1 MIESDWD
8 DYLEEYR
15 IKHPFGGDLKA
26 IKVREDDVDSE
37 LLSECVDS
45 YIVTELSNGYYI
57 THEDI
62 EDHLEIINEHGMEAY
77 LEKRIELVRDE

>member
-1 MIESDWD
+1 MIKSDWD
-8 DYLEEYR
+8 DYLDEYS
-15 IKHPFGGDLKA
+15 IEYPLDGSLKA
-26 IKVREDDVDSE
+26 IKIREDEVDSE
-37 LLSECVDS
+37 LLSECVES

-77 LEKRIELVRDE
+77 LEKRLELVRDE